1 MFSACTMY
9 VFETSLRGTRH
20 TGNQEKAAL
29 SFLKIPAVWSQ
40 LLPNSWLPVINQA
53 GLMPKPHRL
62 LPLNST
68 KQHVETKV
76 SNIWN
81 VIQEKLLI
89 NKSLQTVVWAGIH
102 LKVETISVHKGWCS
116 CIHELPWASVC
127 TWCTEELGGL
137 FYFCHVLLFS
147 CTIISTLISYYCI
160 LLSGPVN
167 LTV

>member
-1 MFSACTMY
+1 MMY

-40 LLPNSWLPVINQA
+40 LLPNSWRPVINQA
-53 GLMPKPHRL
+53 GLMPKSHRL

-76 SNIWN
+76 SNKWN

-102 LKVETISVHKGWCS
+102 
-116 CIHELPWASVC
+116 
-127 TWCTEELGGL
+127 
-137 FYFCHVLLFS
+137 
-147 CTIISTLISYYCI
+147 
-160 LLSGPVN
+160 
-167 LTV
+167 